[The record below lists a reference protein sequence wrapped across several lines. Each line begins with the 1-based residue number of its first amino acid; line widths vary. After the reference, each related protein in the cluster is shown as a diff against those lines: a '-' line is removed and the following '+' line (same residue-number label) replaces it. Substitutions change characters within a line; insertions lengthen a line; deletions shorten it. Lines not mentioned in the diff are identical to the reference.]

1 MQENERVLRL
11 TYGKMAGIHW
21 VNDSCE
27 QGLPVLALH
36 GWLDNAM
43 SFAPIAQKLL
53 QVTPEIIAVDLPGHG
68 HSDHR
73 EQGNYYHFIDYV
85 FNVLECVEQLGWNRF
100 VLIGHSMGAGIASLV
115 SAVAPKLVSQLI
127 LIDGIGPISSQAVA
141 VTDQLEKSIRLY
153 QRMTPYLKKMTYP
166 DWDTLIERR
175 AKIGNLNR
183 DAAELLVKRNA
194 KQGDEKIIW
203 LADRRLNL
211 LSPIYMAEQQV
222 LSFLSRIEAATLLV
236 KAKQGLLN
244 QRTTTPLRIAAVN
257 KMEVVELSGGH
268 HLHME
273 DPKQVAASIIR
284 FLQSSNEETHTHL
297 GTFKK

>member
-1 MQENERVLRL
+1 MQGNETVLQL

-21 VNDSCE
+21 VNDTCN
-27 QGLPVLALH
+27 QGLPMLALH

-43 SFAPIAQKLL
+43 SFAPIAKDLM
-53 QVTPEIIAVDLPGHG
+53 QVTPELMAIDLPGHG

-73 EQGNYYHFIDYV
+73 EQGNHYHFVDYV
-85 FNVLECVEQLGWNRF
+85 FDVLECVAQLGWKRC

-115 SAVAPKLVSQLI
+115 AAVAPELVSHLI
-127 LIDGIGPISSQAVA
+127 LIDGIGPLSSHAGV

-153 QRMTPYLKKMTYP
+153 QRMTPRLKQMTYP
-166 DWDTLIERR
+166 NWNVLIERR
-175 AKIGNLNR
+175 AKIGNINHK
-183 DAAELLVKRNA
+183 AAELLVKRNA
-194 KQGDEKIIW
+194 RQDDGKIIW
-203 LADRRLNL
+203 LADRRLNY

-222 LSFLSRIEAATLLV
+222 LSFLSRIEATALLV

-244 QRTTTPLRIAAVN
+244 QRTTTLERMTAVS

-273 DPKQVAASIIR
+273 NPEQVAAPIIR
-284 FLQSSNEETHTHL
+284 FLHSGSQSD
-297 GTFKK
+297 